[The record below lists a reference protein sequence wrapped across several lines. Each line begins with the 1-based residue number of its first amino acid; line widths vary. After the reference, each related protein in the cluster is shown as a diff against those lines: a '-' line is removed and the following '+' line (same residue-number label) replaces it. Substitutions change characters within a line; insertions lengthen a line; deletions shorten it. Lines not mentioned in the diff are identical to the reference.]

1 VNDLTIGEGWDAEK
15 VHAHLADLR
24 DRKAREEAI
33 SEAFAE
39 AGAMHEG
46 QAYRLGQQI
55 TYCVDM
61 FSKPRVVPSKGASD
75 G

>member
-1 VNDLTIGEGWDAEK
+1 VSDLAIGEGWDAEK
-15 VHAHLADLR
+15 ARAHLADLR
-24 DRKAREEAI
+24 DRQAREEAI

-39 AGAMHEG
+39 AADEHERR
-46 QAYRLGQQI
+46 AYRLGQQI